1 MAKLDDSNLLNFIKE
16 EELNKIALCFSK
28 GEFSTIVKE
37 YLNDNIISKMSTDSL
52 TQQLA
57 ISILLFC
64 QLKSKLLNDAKITL
78 LTISNQ
84 KNALI
89 FPLLFL
95 KAKAY
100 IYNGEYKLAIEL
112 FSEMKYRYDSFKSN
126 SSDNN
131 DIIYIET
138 NESKFKYFSNLFIY
152 LFGIN
157 NIDTKIKKIY
167 FELSHTLASI
177 SLSNESFALIEEMH
191 KRYPNDIVVLFTYA
205 KLSLMLS
212 YKLKYETVIN
222 EMKELS
228 KSTEEPKKKSIIDNY
243 ITFASTFESI
253 GKNDYEKAKNT
264 LISMRN
270 QSPNNPLIENNISVI
285 NVLTNKVDEGY
296 NGLLKIVDKN
306 NMNSSN
312 DAIVSN
318 VHTVSDYFNKK
329 YFVNP

>member
-16 EELNKIALCFSK
+16 EDLNKIALCFSK

-37 YLNDNIISKMSTDSL
+37 YLNDNIIKTMSSDSL

-64 QLKSKLLNDAKITL
+64 QLKCKLLNDAKKTL
-78 LTISNQ
+78 LTITTQ
-84 KNALI
+84 KNSLI

-95 KAKAY
+95 KAKSY

-112 FSEMKYRYDSFKSN
+112 LSEMKYRYDSFN
-126 SSDNN
+126 NNPDNTN
-131 DIIYIET
+131 IIYIET

-167 FELSHTLASI
+167 FELSYTLASI
-177 SLSNESFALIEEMH
+177 SFPNESFALIEEMY

-212 YKLKYETVIN
+212 YKYKYETVIN
-222 EMKELS
+222 EMRELS
-228 KSTEEPKKKSIIDNY
+228 KSTEDPKKKSIIDNY
-243 ITFASTFESI
+243 ITYATAFESI
-253 GKNDYEKAKNT
+253 GKSDYEKAKNN
-264 LISMRN
+264 LISLRS
-270 QSPNNPLIENNISVI
+270 QFPNNPLIENNISVI
-285 NVLTNKVDEGY
+285 NVLNNKVDEGY

-306 NMNSSN
+306 NMNISN
-312 DAIVSN
+312 DFIVSN
-318 VHTVSDYFNKK
+318 IHSVSDYFNKK
-329 YFVNP
+329 YIVNP